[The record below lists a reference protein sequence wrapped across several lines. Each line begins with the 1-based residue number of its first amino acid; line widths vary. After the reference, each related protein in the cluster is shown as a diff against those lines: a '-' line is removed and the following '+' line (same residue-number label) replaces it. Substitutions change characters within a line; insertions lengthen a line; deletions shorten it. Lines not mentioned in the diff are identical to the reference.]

1 MSNDSFRPCR
11 SYDAK
16 RQKAAAIAAQEELRN
31 RGMGERRKRYK
42 DDLERRE
49 RELAQPA
56 TVVVTPQA
64 TAAAKVAQLAREG
77 RAQREAAAQAAER
90 KNAAAEG
97 IRVGVKRA
105 RDEAAAQLQECQV
118 RCLYVQ

>member
-1 MSNDSFRPCR
+1 
-11 SYDAK
+11 
-16 RQKAAAIAAQEELRN
+16 
-31 RGMGERRKRYK
+31 MGERRKRYK

-56 TVVVTPQA
+56 TVVATPQA
-64 TAAAKVAQLAREG
+64 TTAAKVAQLAREG

-90 KNAAAEG
+90 KTVAAEG
-97 IRVGVKRA
+97 IRVGIKRA

-118 RCLYVQ
+118 RCLCTAMCEYYFVWRAVEGLYVFQA